1 MRKFHFLSAAALIG
15 ATCSM
20 AALAQPGYGPP
31 QGAPGQGVPGQG
43 VPGPWDRIGSVQID
57 NRPDREVAYTNFGG
71 SVERLAF
78 RPTDADVTC
87 RNISVLFAN
96 GQSAVVFNGTLQ
108 RGRQTVVDIPGTAR
122 NIRQVGFNC
131 RVQGPARLSDVDI
144 VADVGRYRAEWRNN
158 PNWERQWSSVFAW
171 ANDRDDYR
179 GPGNGPG
186 NWGNGPG
193 RGPGN
198 NDRWIPIG
206 SERFEGPRDQ
216 ESTYA
221 GARGQA
227 IETVGIRAMDN
238 DARCMRLTATF
249 ENGRSTDLYVN
260 RGGILNRGRMYEVD
274 LPGNRR
280 NLERLDMM
288 CRGER
293 GRAVTVQISAHR

>member
-1 MRKFHFLSAAALIG
+1 MRKSHFLSAAAFIG

-31 QGAPGQGVPGQG
+31 QGAPG
-43 VPGPWDRIGSVQID
+43 PWDRIGSVQID
-57 NRPDREVAYTNFGG
+57 SRPDREVAYTNFGG

-78 RPTDADVTC
+78 RSNDGDVAC

-96 GQSAVVFNGTLQ
+96 GQSAVVFSGTLQ
-108 RGRQTVVDIPGTAR
+108 RDRQTIVDLPGTAR
-122 NIRQVGFNC
+122 NVRQVAFNC
-131 RVQGPARLSDVDI
+131 RVMGPARQSDVDI

-158 PNWERQWSSVFAW
+158 PNWERQWSRVFAW
-171 ANDRDDYR
+171 ANDRDDNR
-179 GPGNGPG
+179 GPG

-193 RGPGN
+193 RPGN
-198 NDRWIPIG
+198 GAGGWMPIG

-216 ESTYA
+216 ETTYA

-227 IETVGIRAMDN
+227 IETVGIQAMDN
-238 DARCMRLTATF
+238 DARCSRLTATF

-280 NLERLDMM
+280 NLERLDMT

-293 GRAVTVQISAHR
+293 GRPVTVQILAHR

>member
-1 MRKFHFLSAAALIG
+1 MRKSHFFSAAAFIG

-31 QGAPGQGVPGQG
+31 GGPGQGG
-43 VPGPWDRIGSVQID
+43 PGPWDRIGSVQID
-57 NRPDREVAYTNFGG
+57 SRPDREVAYTNFGG

-78 RPTDADVTC
+78 QANDGDVTC

-122 NIRQVGFNC
+122 NIRQVAFNC
-131 RVQGPARLSDVDI
+131 RVNGPARQTDVDI
-144 VADVGRYRAEWRNN
+144 AADVGRYRAEWRNG
-158 PNWERQWSSVFAW
+158 PNWERQWSRVFAW
-171 ANDRDDYR
+171 ANDRDNNRGPDR
-179 GPGNGPG
+179 GPDRGPGRPGPGNGPG
-186 NWGNGPG
+186 GWM
-193 RGPGN
+193 
-198 NDRWIPIG
+198 PIG

-216 ESTYA
+216 ETTYA

-227 IETVGIRAMDN
+227 IETVGIQAMDN
-238 DARCMRLTATF
+238 DARCSRLTATF
-249 ENGRSTDLYVN
+249 DNGRTTDLYVN

-280 NLERLDMM
+280 NLERLDMT

-293 GRAVTVQISAHR
+293 GRPVTVQISAHR